1 MEDKNRESL
10 ESYRACGA
18 FFKEMVDKAIQN
30 QHIQISD
37 EAVFY
42 LIVVMSGAVK
52 SEDKPDDKT
61 LAERFNLALQDSSK
75 TRRIKEFKTLG
86 DSSLIIAGIWWQ
98 SLLRKIIGIDYYVEI
113 GKRSYQ
119 KAGEASP
126 NNLSELFEE
135 LADNFNNLVNVSIE
149 ATRCI
154 SEAKMTDSDILH
166 LYITWLETHNTF
178 LEQKLRSFGI
188 NPVDIGLTR
197 Q

>member
-1 MEDKNRESL
+1 MEDKNREFL

-18 FFKEMVDKAIQN
+18 FFKEMVDKAIQS
-30 QHIQISD
+30 QHVQISD
-37 EAVFY
+37 EAIFY
-42 LIVVMSGAVK
+42 LIDVMSSAIK
-52 SEDKPDDKT
+52 SSHKQDNRA
-61 LAERFNLALQDSSK
+61 LAERFNLALQDPSR

-98 SLLRKIIGIDYYVEI
+98 SLLRKIIGVDYYVEI

-135 LADNFNNLVNVSIE
+135 LADNFNNLVNVLIE

-188 NPVDIGLTR
+188 PPVDIGTTK